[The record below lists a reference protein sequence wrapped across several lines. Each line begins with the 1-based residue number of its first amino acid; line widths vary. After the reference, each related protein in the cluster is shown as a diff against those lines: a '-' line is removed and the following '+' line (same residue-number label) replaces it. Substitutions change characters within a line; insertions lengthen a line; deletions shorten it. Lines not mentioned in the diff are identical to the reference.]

1 MGSGAGVVCDYGWK
15 VTLAALG
22 VLAMFCFMTHNKVFG
37 LHDLFTIVC
46 VLWTFPLCILIH
58 SKII

>member
-1 MGSGAGVVCDYGWK
+1 MVCDYGWK

-22 VLAMFCFMTHNKVFG
+22 VLVMFCFMTHDKVFG